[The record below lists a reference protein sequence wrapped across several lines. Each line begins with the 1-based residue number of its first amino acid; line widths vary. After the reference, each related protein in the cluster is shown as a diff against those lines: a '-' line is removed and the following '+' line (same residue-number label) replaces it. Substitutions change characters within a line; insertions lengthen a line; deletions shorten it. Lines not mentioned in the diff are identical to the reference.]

1 MSDVPGD
8 LRYTSSHEWVRIE
21 DDGTITVGISDH
33 AQAALGELV
42 YVEVPE
48 VDAELS
54 PGDSCAV
61 VESVKAASDIYA
73 PVEGV
78 VTEANEA
85 LADEPQ
91 LVNEQPYDD
100 GWIMKMQP
108 SSLDDVNDL
117 MDADEYE
124 ASLADEDDG
133 PIDNEDD

>member
-1 MSDVPGD
+1 
-8 LRYTSSHEWVRIE
+8 
-21 DDGTITVGISDH
+21 
-33 AQAALGELV
+33 
-42 YVEVPE
+42 
-48 VDAELS
+48 
-54 PGDSCAV
+54 
-61 VESVKAASDIYA
+61 
-73 PVEGV
+73 V